1 MQNSQI
7 QKKRKENCKCCKWD
21 KMYRVQNC
29 PEKKWDKMYRVQ
41 NCPNNKKEVK
51 KYANR

>member
-1 MQNSQI
+1 MGQNVPGT
-7 QKKRKENCKCCKWD
+7 KLPGKE
-21 KMYRVQNC
+21 VGQNV
-29 PEKKWDKMYRVQ
+29 PG